1 MGTILKLNVME
12 DAQLRADVRKL
23 FTDVAKSVTREEIAG
38 VVETE
43 SARIIATAEKK
54 VLYDVT
60 SRLQVFNVEAIVRS
74 EVKKSIDTY
83 MSVIALE
90 ARIQVKQYINSPEV
104 LAMVKQTAIDT
115 TATVMRDFI
124 KTVAEE

>member
-12 DAQLRADVRKL
+12 DAQLRADMRKL

-38 VVETE
+38 VVATE
-43 SARIIATAEKK
+43 SARITATAEKK

-74 EVKKSIDTY
+74 EVKKSIDAY

-124 KTVAEE
+124 KTVSEE